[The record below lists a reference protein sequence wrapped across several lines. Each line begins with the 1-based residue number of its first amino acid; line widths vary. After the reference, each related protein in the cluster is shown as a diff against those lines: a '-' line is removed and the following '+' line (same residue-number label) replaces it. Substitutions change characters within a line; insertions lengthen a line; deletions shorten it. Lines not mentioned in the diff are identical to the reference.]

1 MNFKYLVVF
10 TRSHE
15 HFGFVSFDNEDRSK
29 YVALPF
35 NFFFTLKIL
44 GIRYRVETII

>member
-15 HFGFVSFDNEDRSK
+15 HFGFVSFDNEDRCK

-35 NFFFTLKIL
+35 K
-44 GIRYRVETII
+44 